1 MRKRFGPNLTIPTWS
16 APNWGTRTI
25 FLRRPAASVGDPFKN
40 QGGYPNNTPNNM
52 FFFLLRARLGCA
64 PWPDQPL
71 PHSLNL
77 TSLLIAL
84 NAHFVV
90 LLKLQGSVP
99 FFRFLDPPGDF
110 SKSSNLHKLRIC
122 FSLRRGAQVNVLW
135 FPDRGSELHLPG
147 GFPSADGCASDEVES
162 NPSLASRAAVSPTAP
177 EPLEPC

>member
-1 MRKRFGPNLTIPTWS
+1 MARTSPSPHGAHLTGVLGPFS
-16 APNWGTRTI
+16 
-25 FLRRPAASVGDPFKN
+25 SGDPQRPLEIHSKTRED
-40 QGGYPNNTPNNM
+40 TPTTRLIIS

-162 NPSLASRAAVSPTAP
+162 NPSLASRAVVSPTAP